1 MKQRI
6 EQLQSQVISLESII
20 ASAKLEKEVEK
31 AAVLAS
37 KLGLDENEDAVKE
50 AIKAADFAKIA
61 SIVAESE
68 GASDKAQT
76 D

>member
-6 EQLQSQVISLESII
+6 EQLQSQVVGLESII

-68 GASDKAQT
+68 SASDKAQT